1 MSRFRNHPIRGTKF
15 YVYYGGADIDGS
27 NKWVISTDPE
37 DYDLLDAFMGDGHD
51 QLWQSKEEAMEEVGR
66 WLMSKAIQY
75 INQSK
80 NEDEYGI

>member
-1 MSRFRNHPIRGTKF
+1 MSRFVNHPIRGTKF

-37 DYDLLDAFMGDGHD
+37 DYDLLDAFLFDGHD

-66 WLMSKAIQY
+66 WLMNKAIQY
-75 INQSK
+75 INQSRK
-80 NEDEYGI
+80 ISHLTT